1 MLSRPELGV
10 CSWIFG
16 AMPVADVAQRVADL
30 NYDGMVLQADL
41 QAVAGA
47 EARQILQDCNLK
59 LFAVMPENV
68 DLAASESAERETAV
82 SHYIHL
88 LDFAVE
94 AGAPLVLVRG
104 MKGRIRPYTTLAE
117 ELGLLETAVAQIAVE
132 AQERG
137 LKVAIEVLNRYES
150 HLLNT
155 GAEAIAFVQRLAQEN
170 VGIALNAFHMSIEE
184 QDAAT
189 TIRKV
194 GDKLALYCMADSN
207 RQAIG
212 RGHTKLGADLWG
224 MEDIGYAGPIV
235 MECLPPGTDPFAPQH
250 DAESLALLE
259 TYLRESR
266 SWF

>member
-16 AMPVADVAQRVADL
+16 EMPVVDVAQKIADL
-30 NYDGMVLQADL
+30 NYDGMVLQANL
-41 QAVAGA
+41 QTVSGA
-47 EARQILQDCNLK
+47 EAKQILQDHHLK

-68 DLAASESAERETAV
+68 DLAAQNIAERDTAV
-82 SHYIHL
+82 SHYLHL
-88 LDFAVE
+88 LDFATE
-94 AGAPLVLVRG
+94 AGASLVIVRG
-104 MKGRIRPYTTLAE
+104 MKGRIRPYTTVVE
-117 ELGLLETAVAQIAVE
+117 ELGVLETAVAQIAQE
-132 AQERG
+132 AQQRG
-137 LKVAIEVLNRYES
+137 LKVAVEVLNRYES

-155 GAEAIAFVQRLAQEN
+155 GAEAISFVERIGQEN
-170 VGIALNAFHMSIEE
+170 LGIALNAFHMSIEE

-189 TIRKV
+189 TIRRM

-224 MEDIGYAGPIV
+224 MEDIRYAGPVV
-235 MECLPPGTDPFAPQH
+235 MECLPPGVDPFSPKH
-250 DAESLALLE
+250 NAESLALLE

>member
-10 CSWIFG
+10 CTWIFG
-16 AMPVADVAQRVADL
+16 DMPLVDVAQKIAEL
-30 NYDGMVLQADL
+30 NYDGLVLQADL
-41 QAVAGA
+41 QAVSGA
-47 EARQILQDCNLK
+47 EVRQILQDHNLK
-59 LFAVMPENV
+59 LFAVTPENV
-68 DLAASESAERETAV
+68 DLAAQARAERETAV
-82 SHYIHL
+82 SHYRHL

-94 AGAPLVLVRG
+94 AGSSLVIVRE
-104 MKGRIRPYTTLAE
+104 MKGRIRPYTTMVE
-117 ELGLLETAVAQIAVE
+117 ELGLLETAVSQIADA
-132 AQERG
+132 AQQRG
-137 LKVAIEVLNRYES
+137 LKVAVEVLNRYES

-155 GAEAIAFVQRLAQEN
+155 GAEAIAFVERIGQEN

-194 GDKLALYCMADSN
+194 GDKLVLYCMADSN

-224 MEDIGYAGPIV
+224 MEDIGYAGPVV
-235 MECLPPGTDPFAPQH
+235 MECLPPGADPFAPSH

>member
-16 AMPVADVAQRVADL
+16 AMPLVDVAQKIADL
-30 NYDGMVLQADL
+30 NYDGVVLQADL
-41 QAVAGA
+41 QAVTGA
-47 EARQILQDCNLK
+47 EARRILQGHNLK

-68 DLAASESAERETAV
+68 DLAAQERAVRETAV
-82 SHYIHL
+82 SYYSRL

-104 MKGRIRPYTTLAE
+104 MKGRIRPYTTVAE
-117 ELGLLETAVAQIAVE
+117 ELGLLETAVSQIAVE

-137 LKVAIEVLNRYES
+137 LKTAVEVLNRYES

-155 GAEAIAFVQRLAQEN
+155 GAEAIAFVERIGQAN

-224 MEDIGYAGPIV
+224 MEDIGYAGPVV
-235 MECLPPGTDPFAPQH
+235 MECLPPGADPFAPQH